1 MKLTILN
8 NEELNILCK
17 THEVENLYLFGS
29 SLSENFHKE
38 SDIDFLVKFNTQDL
52 FNYFNNY
59 LSLKEKLAKLFNRKI
74 DLVEVQSLKNPIL
87 INSINKTKQLIYG

>member
-1 MKLTILN
+1 MNLFNRDEIN
-8 NEELNILCK
+8 VLCQE
-17 THEVENLYLFGS
+17 HEVENLYLFGS
-29 SLSENFHKE
+29 TISESFHDD
-38 SDIDFLVKFNTQDL
+38 SDIDLLVKFKTIDL

-59 LSLKEKLAKLFNRKI
+59 LSLKDKLTKLLNRKI